1 MQFLKIRHHTSGH
14 EFEARWGS
22 VGQDLSNV
30 ENIPLSMNF
39 ILGFNGD
46 KMGQNLVQA
55 LRTFQTDADDRAKD
69 FSSD

>member
-1 MQFLKIRHHTSGH
+1 M
-14 EFEARWGS
+14 
-22 VGQDLSNV
+22 